1 MLHQAT
7 LKPSTIFCHDNLP
20 ILRGINSN
28 SIDLIY
34 LDPPFNKGKQF
45 HAPIGTTAEGAS
57 FTDIWSPDTMD
68 DAWHN
73 QINDSHPDLYEYL
86 DAVGRIG
93 SRSAKYYLI
102 YMAVRLLEIK
112 RILKDTGSVYL
123 HCDPTA
129 SHYLKLLMDTIF
141 GNNRLINEIVWCYHG
156 PGSPNMKQFN
166 RKSDT
171 IFWYAKTD
179 QWTFNNDAMRVPY
192 KKKEQG
198 LVGAMSADGS
208 VSQEDVLEQRKRGKL
223 LENWWIIRIAA
234 RSKTEYVGYPTQKP
248 LKLLTRVIEASSN
261 EGDVVLD
268 PFCGCATTC
277 VAAEKL
283 GRQWIGIDVSEK
295 AFELVKM
302 RLHKE
307 VPDLLGAE
315 PIYRDDI
322 PTRTDIDHKRKIT
335 NTDKETLFGKQGG
348 KCNGCGTSFE
358 PQHLE
363 IDHIIPKS
371 LGGSNELENLQ
382 LLCGNCNR
390 IKGNRP
396 MEYLINKRKQIERSI
411 S

>member
-1 MLHQAT
+1 MLDQKT
-7 LKPSTIFCHDNLP
+7 LKPRTIFCHDNLP

-34 LDPPFNKGKQF
+34 LDPPFNKGKKF
-45 HAPIGTTAEGAS
+45 HAPIGTKAEGAN
-57 FTDIWSPDTMD
+57 FDDVWSKDDVD
-68 DAWHN
+68 DAWHI
-73 QINDSHPDLYEYL
+73 QLGKTHPHTCNFIS
-86 DAVGRIG
+86 AVEGVG
-93 SRSAKYYLI
+93 NESTKYYII
-102 YMAVRLLEIK
+102 YMAMRLMEMK
-112 RILKDTGSVYL
+112 RILKDTGSIYL

-129 SHYLKLLMDTIF
+129 SHYLKLLMDGIF
-141 GNNRLINEIVWCYHG
+141 GKNRLVNEIIWCYHG

-179 QWTFNNDAMRVPY
+179 QWTFNNSAMRVPY

-248 LKLLTRVIEASSN
+248 LKLLTRIIEASSN

-283 GRQWIGIDVSEK
+283 GRQWIGIDVSDK
-295 AFELVKM
+295 AYELVKI
-302 RLHKE
+302 RIKNQ
-307 VPDLLGAE
+307 VPHNILIEGD
-315 PIYRDDI
+315 PIYREDI
-322 PTRTDIDHKRKIT
+322 PKRTDIDYKRKPT
-335 NTDKETLFGKQGG
+335 PEDKVVLYGEQSGN
-348 KCNGCGTSFE
+348 CNGCKTHFE
-358 PQHLE
+358 RIENFH

-371 LGGSNELENLQ
+371 KGGHNEIDNLQ
-382 LLCGNCNR
+382 LLCGHCNSV
-390 IKGNRP
+390 KGDRP
-396 MEYLINKRKQIERSI
+396 MEYLLARLANNE
-411 S
+411 